1 MKEISVD
8 RKYTRNWQFCI
19 YVNNTQAYLLL
30 TLTRHSGVAQGQKR
44 GGEERRGRGAARQ
57 TVGMGVANVC
67 LGRMGPHS
75 EPRQRKKVGN
85 THKRALYRGV
95 VRKGEERRIRRGLW
109 QGDEL
114 GAKYSLS
121 QYDAQ
126 LFVMET

>member
-1 MKEISVD
+1 
-8 RKYTRNWQFCI
+8 
-19 YVNNTQAYLLL
+19 
-30 TLTRHSGVAQGQKR
+30 
-44 GGEERRGRGAARQ
+44 
-57 TVGMGVANVC
+57 MGVANVC

-85 THKRALYRGV
+85 THKKALYSGVAGKEGERG
-95 VRKGEERRIRRGLW
+95 GGGWE
-109 QGDEL
+109 GDEL